1 MSTRIKGTGLYLSI
15 DGTDYYA
22 DCVSA
27 VLDNEDAPAA
37 VTTFAD
43 AAAGGARQFFFSI
56 EAIQSPDSASLWS
69 KIWDNTGDIVNYIF
83 APTGTST
90 PGTNNPVFTGTVKI
104 PVKPAIGGTA
114 STTGEYTFTTRFD
127 CQEEPTID
135 RTP

>member
-1 MSTRIKGTGLYLSI
+1 MSARIKGTGLVLEI
-15 DGTDYYA
+15 DGVDYYA

-27 VLDNEDAPAA
+27 VLENEEAAAA

-43 AAAGGARQFFFSI
+43 AAAGGARQFYFAI

-69 KIWDNTGDIVNYIF
+69 KIWDNTGDVVNYTF
-83 APTGTST
+83 APTGNDT

-114 STTGEYTFTTRFD
+114 SATGEYTFTTRFD
-127 CQEEPTID
+127 CQQEPTID